1 MSDRLPRGPRE
12 RVERVLVDLLKLNS
26 QLMKGVRHITIDYQ
40 LANDAPIA
48 ARQLL
53 DDIRTG
59 EVQVDRW
66 QPPADPDE
74 DLEED
79 FG

>member
-12 RVERVLVDLLKLNS
+12 RVEQVLVDLLKLNS

-48 ARQLL
+48 ARRLL

-59 EVQVDRW
+59 EVRVDRW
-66 QPPADPDE
+66 QPPADPD
-74 DLEED
+74 DLED
-79 FG
+79 DND